1 MKEPVLRARIDS
13 VMARALQERRIV
25 GAVVLVSHHGELVCS
40 LSAGRADRES
50 GLPMKED
57 SIFLLASV
65 TKPMVTAAALRLI
78 EDGILSLED
87 PVTRWLPDFRP
98 RLPGG
103 VFARITVRHLLTH
116 RAGLS
121 YRGFEPAESAY
132 HTLDISDGL
141 DQPGLSLAE
150 NLRRL
155 AAAPL
160 VYEPGSAWR
169 YSLATDVLGA
179 VIAEAGRAPLENVV
193 RQAITGP
200 LGMEDTGFTVVDRT
214 RFVTPYAD
222 GPGEPVRITDGMAVP
237 LFGAPVT
244 FAPSRIFNSSS
255 YQSGGAGMAGTARD
269 VMRFLESIR
278 MARDGILR
286 ASTVATMLT
295 AHVDSAAQ
303 TWGPGWGFGFGGAIL
318 EDPAAAGTPQS
329 KGTFQWGGVYGHTW
343 FVDRANALSVVALTN
358 TAFEGMT
365 GVFPCDLRDC
375 IYAWV
380 RE

>member
-1 MKEPVLRARIDS
+1 MREPALRARIDP
-13 VMARALQERRIV
+13 VLARALQECRIV
-25 GAVVLVSHHGELVCS
+25 GAVVLVSHQGELVYS
-40 LSAGRADRES
+40 LAAGRADRET
-50 GLPMKED
+50 GTPMKED

-78 EDGILSLED
+78 EDGALGLED

-98 RLPGG
+98 RLPDGA
-103 VFARITVRHLLTH
+103 FARITVRHLLTH
-116 RAGLS
+116 TAGLS

-160 VYEPGSAWR
+160 VYEPGSSWR

-179 VIAEAGRAPLENVV
+179 VISEAGRAPLEDVV
-193 RQAITGP
+193 RQAVTGP
-200 LGMEDTGFTVVDRT
+200 LRMEDTGFAVVDRT

-222 GPGEPVRITDGMAVP
+222 GTGEPVRITDGMAVP

-244 FAPSRIFNSSS
+244 FAPSRIFNPSS

-278 MARDGILR
+278 MERGGILR
-286 ASTVATMLT
+286 TSTVETMLT
-295 AHVDSAAQ
+295 AHVDSTAQ

-329 KGTFQWGGVYGHTW
+329 QGTFQWGGVYGHTW

-365 GVFPCDLRDC
+365 GAFPSDLRDC
-375 IYAWV
+375 IYAGL

>member
-1 MKEPVLRARIDS
+1 MRELVLRARLDS
-13 VMARALQERRIV
+13 VIVRALQERRIV
-25 GAVVLVSHHGELVCS
+25 GAVVLVAYHGELVYS
-40 LSAGRADRES
+40 RAAGLADREM
-50 GLPMKED
+50 GVPMKEEP
-57 SIFLLASV
+57 IFLLASV
-65 TKPMVTAAALRLI
+65 TKLIVTAAAMKLV
-78 EDGILSLED
+78 EDGTLSLED
-87 PVTRWLPDFRP
+87 SVIRWLPDFRP
-98 RLPGG
+98 CLSNE
-103 VFARITVRHLLTH
+103 VFPRITVRQLLTH
-116 RAGLS
+116 TAGLS
-121 YRGFEPAESAY
+121 YRSFEPAESAY
-132 HTLDISDGL
+132 HTLNISDGL

-160 VYEPGSAWR
+160 VYEPGRAWR

-179 VIAEAGRAPLENVV
+179 VIAAAGRKPLEDLV

-200 LGMEDTGFTVVDRT
+200 LEMQATGFTVVDRT

-222 GPGEPVRITDGMAVP
+222 GPGEPVLITDGMAVP
-237 LFGAPVT
+237 LYGAPVI
-244 FAPSRIFNSSS
+244 FAPSRIFNRSS

-278 MARDGILR
+278 MERDGILR
-286 ASTVATMLT
+286 ASTVETMLT

-318 EDPAAAGTPQS
+318 EDPTAAGTPQS

-343 FVDRANALSVVALTN
+343 FVDRAHALSVVALTN
-358 TAFEGMT
+358 TAFEGMA
-365 GVFPCDLRDC
+365 GAFPSDIRDS
-375 IYAWV
+375 IYATL